1 MLIQRLCGAGLS
13 RMRRTMRYV
22 NMILKYIAL
31 DVCLPMSFIKF
42 LSYHLFLVTL
52 F

>member
-13 RMRRTMRYV
+13 HMQRMMRYV
-22 NMILKYIAL
+22 NMILKFIAL
-31 DVCLPMSFIKF
+31 DVRHPMSFIKF